1 MTRVLVVHHDID
13 LADQEADALRRAGY
27 EVTECMGPI
36 GAQCPILN
44 GIPCSYAEEA
54 DVLVYDAFVTGEPDG
69 ARTLIESI
77 REIHPDIPI
86 VLTASGIEPDWLELA
101 GEHGVTPLVGQPTA
115 ARLDAAI
122 REAMGQVGAGI
133 AVDAGGDAAAG
144 A

>member
-27 EVTECMGPI
+27 QVTECMGPI
-36 GAQCPILN
+36 GAECPILK
-44 GIPCSYAEEA
+44 GIPCEYADDA
-54 DVLVYDAFVTGEPDG
+54 DVLLYDAFVTGEPDG
-69 ARTLIESI
+69 ARVLIEKI
-77 REIHPDIPI
+77 REIHPNVPL

-101 GEHGVTPLVGQPTA
+101 GEHRVTPLVGQPTA

-122 REAMGQVGAGI
+122 RQAIAQVA
-133 AVDAGGDAAAG
+133 DEEAAADDAPAG

>member
-36 GAQCPILN
+36 GAECPILN
-44 GIPCSYAEEA
+44 GIPCTMADEA

-69 ARTLIESI
+69 ARTLIERI
-77 REIHPDIPI
+77 REIHPDVPL

-101 GEHGVTPLVGQPTA
+101 GEHRVTPLVGQPTA

-122 REAMGQVGAGI
+122 RQAIAQVESDGPG
-133 AVDAGGDAAAG
+133 AGGDAPAG

>member
-36 GAQCPILN
+36 GAQCPIIA
-44 GIPCSYAEEA
+44 GVPCILAEEA
-54 DVLVYDAFVTGEPDG
+54 DILVYDAFVTGEPEG
-69 ARTLIESI
+69 ARTLIENI
-77 REIHPDIPI
+77 RELHPTVPV
-86 VLTASGIEPDWLELA
+86 VLTASGIEPDWAEIV
-101 GEHGVTPLVGQPTA
+101 GVHRVTPLVGQPTA

-122 REAMGQVGAGI
+122 KQALAEAASEGAG
-133 AVDAGGDAAAG
+133 DAGDEPAAG

>member
-27 EVTECMGPI
+27 QVTECMGPI
-36 GAQCPILN
+36 GAQCPILR
-44 GIPCSYAEEA
+44 GIPCAYAEDA

-77 REIHPDIPI
+77 REIHPRVPI

-101 GEHGVTPLVGQPTA
+101 GAHGVTPLVGQPTA

-122 REAMGQVGAGI
+122 REAI
-133 AVDAGGDAAAG
+133 ARADAEETDDADTDAAG

>member
-122 REAMGQVGAGI
+122 REAMGQVGAGS
-133 AVDAGGDAAAG
+133 VDDAGGDAAAG